1 MTSEAHDSATEA
13 VLPRKSLR
21 TDADLHLVAGIQTQK
36 SKCNSDSDSD
46 VNSYRFSKPR
56 IYVKKDYKSAK
67 YSHVEHLKFI
77 AENVGPKDRTPAYD
91 RLINGLLQTS
101 VLKSQKKG
109 KKQEVSINSI
119 DFAAPTLKT
128 ASFAVSGKS
137 FSALIDTGSTHCLI
151 SVKSFQKLKGSLFT
165 PLRVNMK
172 VAGSVLR
179 DNVVGST
186 TLLTSFQ
193 TNKGIISIPLEF
205 LIAHALNG
213 YEAILGATL
222 LLNPELTSAI
232 TPTYLCLTD
241 KFKEAVIPMK
251 RACKKIKAN
260 FMLCEKI

>member
-1 MTSEAHDSATEA
+1 MYEVSPLLRQMCRAGTFPAKTQRTGPKKRVVTSEAHDSATEA

-56 IYVKKDYKSAK
+56 IYVKNDYKSAK
-67 YSHVEHLKFI
+67 SSHLEHLKFV
-77 AENVGPKDRTPAYD
+77 AENVGPKNRTPAYD
-91 RLINGLLQTS
+91 RLINGLLQNE
-101 VLKSQKKG
+101 VVKNQKRG

-128 ASFAVSGKS
+128 ASFAVSGKT

-151 SVKSFQKLKGSLFT
+151 SVKSFQKLKGSIFT

-193 TNKGIISIPLEF
+193 TNKGISDQ
-205 LIAHALNG
+205 
-213 YEAILGATL
+213 L
-222 LLNPELTSAI
+222 LHQLYT
-232 TPTYLCLTD
+232 
-241 KFKEAVIPMK
+241 VIHM
-251 RACKKIKAN
+251 
-260 FMLCEKI
+260 